1 MALAAGTKLDG
12 YEVLSLLGEGG
23 MGEVYRARDPVL
35 KREVAIKVLPQ
46 FFSQDPER
54 MRRFQQEAQAAAAL
68 NHPNILAVYQLGNF
82 EGTTYLVAELLDGG
96 TLRQELTY
104 GALPARKAID
114 YGVQIAHGLA
124 AAHEKGIVHR
134 DLKPEN
140 IFITRDARAKILD
153 FGLAKLMLPED
164 GETVT
169 AHDQTTPGQVMGTA
183 GYMAPEQ
190 VRGEAVDHR
199 ADIFAFGAILYELVT
214 RERAFKKPTSAE
226 TMTAILH
233 EEPPA
238 ILQTTAGMSP
248 GLLRTVQRCLE
259 KKPERRF
266 QSASDLAFA
275 LEALSDFSG
284 SRQGAVEPAV
294 VGQAVI
300 EETAVEQTVRQQTAV
315 GRAAASSGTWK
326 WIAAAV
332 LFAALAAGAIAW
344 LRIPA
349 AVPVVESVTQLTDDG
364 EPKNGQL
371 VSDGSRVYFNEGPNG
386 SWKIAQ
392 ASTAGGRTSL
402 VDTRVPNPWIAGVA
416 PDNSSLLVL
425 AGGYEDNL
433 YPLWLIP
440 VPAGEPRRLGTI
452 TGNDAAFFPDGRI
465 LFVNYRDLYSAEK
478 DGSNP
483 RMLASMDGYIQD
495 PSASA
500 DGKSVTATLY
510 TRGWAS
516 STLVEIGAD
525 GAGLRSILSSDKD
538 GRPCCTRWSPDGRYL
553 VYGTA
558 HREGSDLWALPMQTG
573 FLRRASKPIRLTAGP
588 LEYSGASLSYDGKQ
602 IFAIGTKRRGEL
614 VHYDSQARQFLPF
627 LGGISAID
635 ATFSRDGKWMTYVS
649 YPDHTLWRSRADGT
663 ERTQLTY
670 PPMKVQYPFIS
681 PDGNK
686 VTFTSAQYDIY
697 LVGAEGGTPQKI
709 VEHSAAANWSPD
721 GNMLLF
727 TSYYGYDRPAA
738 ERHQSYL
745 QTFDLRNRETRAVPS
760 SEGKGGGLWVG
771 QDGLISGGEESTK
784 FLYFDIKSQK
794 WSELL
799 SGKFVNWC
807 VSPDGKNLYFTTGGA
822 EPQVKRVRLSEG
834 KVEPITGLTG
844 LRRVVDAVEQG
855 TNIGVAPDGSPVFTR
870 DIGTQEIYA
879 LNIKWP

>member
-1 MALAAGTKLDG
+1 VSMALAAGTKLDG
-12 YEVLSLLGEGG
+12 YEILGLLGEGG

-35 KREVAIKVLPQ
+35 KRDVAIKVLPT
-46 FFSQDPER
+46 FVSHDPDR

-82 EGTTYLVAELLDGG
+82 EGTTYLVAELLEGG
-96 TLRQELTY
+96 TLREELTH

-114 YGVQIAHGLA
+114 YGVQIAYGLA
-124 AAHEKGIVHR
+124 AAHHKGIVHR

-153 FGLAKLMLPED
+153 FGLAKLILSED
-164 GETVT
+164 GDTLT

-190 VRGEAVDHR
+190 VRGETVDHR

-214 RERAFKKPTSAE
+214 RQRAFKKPTSAE

-238 ILQTTAGMSP
+238 ILPTTAGLSP
-248 GLLRTVQRCLE
+248 GLLRIVQRCLE
-259 KKPERRF
+259 KQPERRF

-275 LEALSDFSG
+275 LEALSDFTRSTPTG
-284 SRQGAVEPAV
+284 VE
-294 VGQAVI
+294 Q
-300 EETAVEQTVRQQTAV
+300 TAVEHGAV
-315 GRAAASSGTWK
+315 APAAESPGTWK
-326 WIAAAV
+326 WVVAAV
-332 LFAALAAGAIAW
+332 VFAALAASAIVG
-344 LRIPA
+344 LRMPP

-371 VSDGSRVYFNEGPNG
+371 ASDGSRVYFNEGPNG

-392 ASTAGGRTSL
+392 VSTTGGRTSL
-402 VDTRVPNPWIAGVA
+402 VDTRVASPWIAGVA

-452 TGNDAAFFPDGRI
+452 AGSDAAFFPDGRI
-465 LFVNYRDLYSAEK
+465 LFVNYRDLYAAEK

-483 RMLASMDGYIQD
+483 RMLASMDGYVQD
-495 PSASA
+495 PSVSA
-500 DGKSVTATLY
+500 DSKNVTATLY

-516 STLVEIGAD
+516 SMLVEFGAD
-525 GAGLRSILSSDKD
+525 GAGLRPLLSAGKD
-538 GRPCCTRWSPDGRYL
+538 GRPCCSTWTRDGRYL
-553 VYGTA
+553 VYGTD
-558 HREGSDLWALPMQTG
+558 HRQGSDLWALPMKTG
-573 FLRRASKPIRLTAGP
+573 FFPRAKSPIRLTAGP
-588 LEYSGASLSYDGKQ
+588 LDYSGASLSHDGKQ

-614 VHYDSQARQFLPF
+614 VHYDLQTQQFLPF

-635 ATFSRDGKWMTYVS
+635 PTFSKDGKWVTYTS
-649 YPDHTLWRSRADGT
+649 YPDHTLWRSHADGT

-670 PPMKVQYPFIS
+670 PPMKVQGPSIS
-681 PDGNK
+681 PDGSK

-697 LVGAEGGTPQKI
+697 VVGTDGGAPEKI
-709 VEHSAAANWSPD
+709 AEHSAASSWSPD
-721 GNMLLF
+721 GNVLLF

-745 QTFDLRNRETRAVPS
+745 QTFDLRTRAITVVPS
-760 SEGKGGGLWVG
+760 SEGKGGGTWVG
-771 QDGLISGGEESTK
+771 QDGLIAGGEAFTK
-784 FLYFDIKSQK
+784 FLYFDFKSQK

-799 SGKFVNWC
+799 SGNFMNWFG
-807 VSPDGKNLYFTTGGA
+807 SQDGKYLYFTTGGA
-822 EPQVKRVRLSEG
+822 EPQAKRIRLSEG
-834 KVEPITGLTG
+834 KVETIASLTS
-844 LRRVVDAVEQG
+844 LRRVVDAIEGG
-855 TNIGVAPDGSPVFTR
+855 TQIGVAPDGSIVFTR

-879 LNIKWP
+879 LNVKWP

>member
-35 KREVAIKVLPQ
+35 KRDVAIKVLPQ
-46 FFSQDPER
+46 FVSQDPDR

-82 EGTTYLVAELLDGG
+82 EGTTYLVSELLEGD
-96 TLRQELTY
+96 TLRQELTH
-104 GALPARKAID
+104 GALPTRKAID
-114 YGVQIAHGLA
+114 YGVQVAHGLA
-124 AAHEKGIVHR
+124 AAHHKGIVHR

-153 FGLAKLMLPED
+153 FGLAKLILPED
-164 GETVT
+164 SDTMT

-214 RERAFKKPTSAE
+214 RQRAFKKPTSAE

-233 EEPPA
+233 EDPPA
-238 ILQTTAGMSP
+238 ILPSTEGLSP
-248 GLLRTVQRCLE
+248 GLLRIVQRCLE

-275 LEALSDFSG
+275 LEALSDFTRST
-284 SRQGAVEPAV
+284 PA
-294 VGQAVI
+294 
-300 EETAVEQTVRQQTAV
+300 AVEQAAV
-315 GRAAASSGTWK
+315 EQAALGRTGESSRRWK
-326 WIAAAV
+326 WVAAAV
-332 LFAALAAGAIAW
+332 IFVALAAAAIAW
-344 LRIPA
+344 LRTPPA
-349 AVPVVESVTQLTDDG
+349 APVVESVTQLTDDG

-392 ASTAGGRTSL
+392 VATTGGRTSF
-402 VDTRVPNPWIAGVA
+402 VDTRVPSPWIAGIA
-416 PDNSSLLVL
+416 PDNSSLLVS
-425 AGGYEDNL
+425 AGGYEDDL

-440 VPAGEPRRLGTI
+440 IPAGEPRRLGSLA
-452 TGNDAAFFPDGRI
+452 GSDAAFLPDGKI
-465 LFVNYRDLYSAEK
+465 LFVSYRDLYAAEK

-483 RMLASMDGYIQD
+483 RMLASLDGYIQD
-495 PSASA
+495 PSVSA
-500 DGKSVTATLY
+500 DRKNLTATLY

-516 STLVEIGAD
+516 STLVEMGAD
-525 GAGLRSILSSDKD
+525 GAGLRTILSSDQDK
-538 GRPCCTRWSPDGRYL
+538 RPCCSRWSPDGRYL

-558 HREGSDLWALPMQTG
+558 HRQGSDLWALPMPAG
-573 FLRRASKPIRLTAGP
+573 IFRRARTPIRLTAGP
-588 LEYSGASLSYDGKQ
+588 LEYSGAGLSRDGKQ

-614 VHYDSQARQFLPF
+614 VHYDLQAQQFLPF
-627 LGGISAID
+627 LGGISAIGP
-635 ATFSRDGKWMTYVS
+635 TFSKDGKWMAYTS
-649 YPDHTLWRSRADGT
+649 YPDHNLWRSRADGT
-663 ERTQLTY
+663 ERAQITY
-670 PPMKVQYPFIS
+670 PPIIVQTPSIS

-686 VTFTSAQYDIY
+686 MAFTSAQYDVY
-697 LVGAEGGTPQKI
+697 VVGADGGTPQKI
-709 VEHSAAANWSPD
+709 AEHSLAPHWSPD
-721 GNMLLF
+721 GNVLLF

-745 QTFDLRNRETRAVPS
+745 QTYDLRAREMRMIPS
-760 SEGKGGGLWVG
+760 SEGKGGGRWVG
-771 QDGLISGGEESTK
+771 QDGLIASGDSYTK
-784 FLYFDIKSQK
+784 LLYFDIKSQT

-799 SGKFVNWC
+799 SGNFVNWS
-807 VSPDGKNLYFTTGGA
+807 VSPDGNYLYFATGGA
-822 EPQVKRVRLSEG
+822 EPQAKRVRLSEG
-834 KVEPITGLTG
+834 RVESITSLTS
-844 LRRVVDAVEQG
+844 LRRVVDAVEGG
-855 TNIGVAPDGSPVFTR
+855 TQMGVAPDGSIVFTR

>member
-1 MALAAGTKLDG
+1 MALAPGTKLDG

-35 KREVAIKVLPQ
+35 KRDVAIKVLPI
-46 FFSQDPER
+46 FVSQDPDR

-82 EGTTYLVAELLDGG
+82 EGTTYLVSELLEGG
-96 TLRQELTY
+96 TLREELTH

-124 AAHEKGIVHR
+124 AAHQKGIVHR

-140 IFITRDARAKILD
+140 IFITGDARAKILD

-164 GETVT
+164 GDTLT

-190 VRGEAVDHR
+190 VRGEMVDHR

-214 RERAFKKPTSAE
+214 RQRAFKKPTSAE

-238 ILQTTAGMSP
+238 ILPTTAGLSP
-248 GLLRTVQRCLE
+248 GLLRIVQRCLE
-259 KKPERRF
+259 KQPERRF

-275 LEALSDFSG
+275 LEALSDFTRSTATG
-284 SRQGAVEPAV
+284 VAQ
-294 VGQAVI
+294 
-300 EETAVEQTVRQQTAV
+300 TAVEHAAV
-315 GRAAASSGTWK
+315 GRAAESPGTWK
-326 WIAAAV
+326 WVAAAV
-332 LFAALAAGAIAW
+332 VFAALAASAIVW
-344 LRIPA
+344 LRMSP

-386 SWKIAQ
+386 SWQIAQ
-392 ASTAGGRTSL
+392 VSTTGGRTSL
-402 VDTRVPNPWIAGVA
+402 VDTRVPSPWVAGIA
-416 PDNSSLLVL
+416 PDNSSLLVS
-425 AGGYEDNL
+425 AGGYEDGL

-440 VPAGEPRRLGTI
+440 VPAGEPRRLGTMA
-452 TGNDAAFFPDGRI
+452 GSDEAFFPDGRI
-465 LFVNYRDLYSAEK
+465 LFVNYRDLYAAEK

-495 PSASA
+495 PSVST
-500 DGKSVTATLY
+500 DGKNVTATLY

-516 STLVEIGAD
+516 STLVEIGVD
-525 GAGLRSILSSDKD
+525 GAGLRTILSSDKD
-538 GRPCCTRWSPDGRYL
+538 GRPCCARWSPDGRYL

-558 HREGSDLWALPMQTG
+558 HRQGSDLWALPMQTG
-573 FLRRASKPIRLTAGP
+573 FFRRSRTPIRLTAGP
-588 LEYSGASLSYDGKQ
+588 LEYSGAGLSPDGKQ

-614 VHYDSQARQFLPF
+614 VHYDVQTQQFLPY

-635 ATFSRDGKWMTYVS
+635 PTFSKDGKWMAYTW

-670 PPMKVQYPFIS
+670 PPMKVQSPSIS

-686 VTFTSAQYDIY
+686 VAFTSAQYDIY
-697 LVGAEGGTPQKI
+697 MVGADGGPPQKI
-709 VEHSAAANWSPD
+709 GEHSLAPNWSPD
-721 GNMLLF
+721 GNVLLF

-745 QTFDLRNRETRAVPS
+745 QTFDLRTRETRVIPS
-760 SEGKGGGLWVG
+760 SESKGGGIWVG
-771 QDGLISGGEESTK
+771 QDGLIASGDSYTK
-784 FLYFDIKSQK
+784 FLYFDFKSQK

-799 SGKFVNWC
+799 SGNFVNWSI
-807 VSPDGKNLYFTTGGA
+807 SPDGKYLYFATGGA
-822 EPQVKRVRLSEG
+822 EPQAKRVRLSEG
-834 KVEPITGLTG
+834 KVEPITSLTG
-844 LRRVVDAVEQG
+844 LRRVVDAVEGG
-855 TNIGVAPDGSPVFTR
+855 TQMGVAPDGSIVFTR

-879 LNIKWP
+879 LNVKWP

>member
-35 KREVAIKVLPQ
+35 KRDVAIKVLPT
-46 FFSQDPER
+46 FVSQDPDR

-82 EGTTYLVAELLDGG
+82 EGTTYLVSELLEGG
-96 TLRQELTY
+96 TLREELTH
-104 GALPARKAID
+104 GALPARKVID

-124 AAHEKGIVHR
+124 AAHQKGIVHR

-153 FGLAKLMLPED
+153 FGLAKLLLPED
-164 GETVT
+164 GDTLT
-169 AHDQTTPGQVMGTA
+169 AHDQTIPGQVMGTA

-190 VRGEAVDHR
+190 VRGEMVDHR

-214 RERAFKKPTSAE
+214 RQRAFKKPTSAE

-238 ILQTTAGMSP
+238 ILPTTAGLSP
-248 GLLRTVQRCLE
+248 GLLRIVQRCLE
-259 KKPERRF
+259 KQPERRF

-275 LEALSDFSG
+275 LEALSDFTRSTPTG
-284 SRQGAVEPAV
+284 VE
-294 VGQAVI
+294 Q
-300 EETAVEQTVRQQTAV
+300 TAVEHAAV
-315 GRAAASSGTWK
+315 GRAAESPGTWK
-326 WIAAAV
+326 WVAAAV
-332 LFAALAAGAIAW
+332 VLAALAASAIVW
-344 LRIPA
+344 LRMSP

-392 ASTAGGRTSL
+392 VSTTGGRTSL
-402 VDTRVPNPWIAGVA
+402 LDTRVPSPWVAGIA
-416 PDNSSLLVL
+416 PDNSSLLVS
-425 AGGYEDNL
+425 AGGYEDGL

-452 TGNDAAFFPDGRI
+452 AGSDEASFPDGRI
-465 LFVNYRDLYSAEK
+465 LFANYRDLYAAEK

-495 PSASA
+495 PSVSA
-500 DGKSVTATLY
+500 DGKNVTASLY

-525 GAGLRSILSSDKD
+525 GVGLRTILSSDKD
-538 GRPCCTRWSPDGRYL
+538 GRPCCAKWSPDGRYL

-558 HREGSDLWALPMQTG
+558 HRQGSDLWALPMQTG
-573 FLRRASKPIRLTAGP
+573 FFRRSRTPIRLTAGP
-588 LEYSGASLSYDGKQ
+588 LEYSGAGLSPDGKQ

-614 VHYDSQARQFLPF
+614 VHYDAQTQQFLPY

-635 ATFSRDGKWMTYVS
+635 PTFSKDGKWMAYTS

-670 PPMKVQYPFIS
+670 PPMKVQSPSIS

-686 VTFTSAQYDIY
+686 VAFTSAQYDIY
-697 LVGAEGGTPQKI
+697 MVGADGGPPQKI
-709 VEHSAAANWSPD
+709 AEHSLAPNWSPD
-721 GNMLLF
+721 GNVLLF

-745 QTFDLRNRETRAVPS
+745 QTFDLRTREMRVIPS
-760 SEGKGGGLWVG
+760 SEGKGGGIWVG
-771 QDGLISGGEESTK
+771 QDGLIASGDSYTK
-784 FLYFDIKSQK
+784 FLYFDFKSQK

-799 SGKFVNWC
+799 SGNFVNWSI
-807 VSPDGKNLYFTTGGA
+807 SPDGKYLYFATGGA
-822 EPQVKRVRLSEG
+822 EPQAKRVRLSEG
-834 KVEPITGLTG
+834 KVEPITSLAG
-844 LRRVVDAVEQG
+844 LRRVVDAVEGG
-855 TNIGVAPDGSPVFTR
+855 TQMGLAPDGSIVFTR

-879 LNIKWP
+879 LNVKWP

>member
-12 YEVLSLLGEGG
+12 YEILSLLGEGG

-35 KREVAIKVLPQ
+35 KREVAIKVLPT
-46 FFSQDPER
+46 FVSQDPDR

-82 EGTTYLVAELLDGG
+82 EGTTYLVSELLEGD
-96 TLRQELTY
+96 TLRQELTH

-114 YGVQIAHGLA
+114 YAVQIAHGLA
-124 AAHEKGIVHR
+124 AAHHKGIVHR

-153 FGLAKLMLPED
+153 FGLAKLILPED
-164 GETVT
+164 SDTMT
-169 AHDQTTPGQVMGTA
+169 AHEQTTPGQVMGTA

-214 RERAFKKPTSAE
+214 RQRAFKKPTSAE

-233 EEPPA
+233 EDPPA
-238 ILQTTAGMSP
+238 ILPSTEGLSP
-248 GLLRTVQRCLE
+248 GLLRIVQRCLE

-275 LEALSDFSG
+275 LEALSDFTRATSATSG
-284 SRQGAVEPAV
+284 H
-294 VGQAVI
+294 
-300 EETAVEQTVRQQTAV
+300 TAVEQAAI
-315 GRAAASSGTWK
+315 GRVAASSGTWK
-326 WIAAAV
+326 WVAAAV
-332 LFAALAAGAIAW
+332 FFIALVAGMIVW
-344 LRIPA
+344 LRTPA

-364 EPKNGQL
+364 EPKNGNL

-392 ASTAGGRTSL
+392 VSTTGGRTSL
-402 VDTRVPNPWIAGVA
+402 VDTRVASPWVAGIA
-416 PDNSSLLVL
+416 PDNSSLLVS
-425 AGGYEDNL
+425 AGGYEDGL

-440 VPAGEPRRLGTI
+440 VPAGDPRRLGTI
-452 TGNDAAFFPDGRI
+452 TASDEAFFPDGRI
-465 LFVNYRDLYSAEK
+465 LFVSYRDLYAAEK

-495 PSASA
+495 PSVSA
-500 DGKSVTATLY
+500 DGKNVTATLY

-516 STLVEIGAD
+516 SKLVEIGAD
-525 GAGLRSILSSDKD
+525 GAGLRTTLSSGKD
-538 GRPCCTRWSPDGRYL
+538 GRPCCSTWTRDGKYL
-553 VYGTA
+553 VYETE
-558 HREGSDLWALPMQTG
+558 HRQGSDLWALPMQTG
-573 FLRRASKPIRLTAGP
+573 FFRRGKAPIRLTAGP
-588 LEYSGASLSYDGKQ
+588 LEYSSAGLSHDGNQ

-614 VHYDSQARQFLPF
+614 VHYDLQAQQFLPF

-635 ATFSRDGKWMTYVS
+635 PTFSKNGKWVTYTS
-649 YPDHTLWRSRADGT
+649 YPDHNLWRSHADGT

-670 PPMKVQYPFIS
+670 PPMKVQGPSIS

-686 VTFTSAQYDIY
+686 VAITSPQYEIY
-697 LVGAEGGTPQKI
+697 IVGADGGAPQKI
-709 VEHSAAANWSPD
+709 AEHSLAPNWSPD
-721 GNMLLF
+721 GNVLLF

-745 QTFDLRNRETRAVPS
+745 QTFDLRTKELRVVPS
-760 SEGKGGGLWVG
+760 SEGEGGGTWVG
-771 QDGLISGGEESTK
+771 QDGLIAAGEAFTK
-784 FLYFDIKSQK
+784 LLYFDFKSQK

-799 SGKFVNWC
+799 SGSFVSWC
-807 VSPDGKNLYFTTGGA
+807 VSQDGKYLYFTTGGA
-822 EPQVKRVRLSEG
+822 EPQAKRIRLSEG

-844 LRRVVDAVEQG
+844 LRRVVDAIEGSPQ
-855 TNIGVAPDGSPVFTR
+855 IGVAPDGSIVFTR

-879 LNIKWP
+879 LNVKWP

>member
-35 KREVAIKVLPQ
+35 KRDVAIKVLPP
-46 FFSQDPER
+46 FLSQDPDR
-54 MRRFQQEAQAAAAL
+54 LRRFQQEAQAAAAL

-82 EGTTYLVAELLDGG
+82 EGTTYLVSELLEGG
-96 TLRQELTY
+96 TLRQELTH

-124 AAHEKGIVHR
+124 AAHHKGIVHR

-153 FGLAKLMLPED
+153 FGLAKLTQPTTAMED
-164 GETVT
+164 GDTLT
-169 AHDQTTPGQVMGTA
+169 AKDQTTPGQVMGTA

-214 RERAFKKPTSAE
+214 RRRAFKKPTSAE

-238 ILQTTAGMSP
+238 ILQTTAGISP
-248 GLLRTVQRCLE
+248 GLLRIVQRCLE

-275 LEALSDFSG
+275 LEALSDFT
-284 SRQGAVEPAV
+284 RLTPA
-294 VGQAVI
+294 
-300 EETAVEQTVRQQTAV
+300 AVEQTAGEEAAV
-315 GRAAASSGTWK
+315 ERAVESSGIRK
-326 WIAAAV
+326 SVAAAV
-332 LFAALAAGAIAW
+332 FFVALAAGAIAW
-344 LRIPA
+344 LRTPLA
-349 AVPVVESVTQLTDDG
+349 APVVESVTQLTDDG

-392 ASTAGGRTSL
+392 VSATGGRTSL
-402 VDTRVPNPWIAGVA
+402 VDSRVPSPWIAGIA
-416 PDNSSLLVL
+416 PDNSSLLVS
-425 AGGYEDNL
+425 AGGYEDAL
-433 YPLWLIP
+433 YPLWLVPI
-440 VPAGEPRRLGTI
+440 PAGEPRRLGTVA
-452 TGNDAAFFPDGRI
+452 GSDEAFFPDGRI
-465 LFVNYRDLYSAEK
+465 LFVSYRDLYAAEK

-495 PSASA
+495 PNVSA
-500 DGKSVTATLY
+500 DGKNVTATLY
-510 TRGWAS
+510 MRGWAS
-516 STLVEIGAD
+516 STLVEIGVD
-525 GAGLRSILSSDKD
+525 GVGLRPILSSGKD
-538 GRPCCTRWSPDGRYL
+538 GRPCCSRWTPDGKYL
-553 VYGTA
+553 VYGTG
-558 HREGSDLWALPMQTG
+558 HREGSDLWALPMKTG
-573 FLRRASKPIRLTAGP
+573 LLRRARTPIRLTAGP
-588 LEYSGASLSYDGKQ
+588 LEYSGAGLSHDGKQ

-614 VHYDSQARQFLPF
+614 VHYDFQAQQFLPF

-635 ATFSRDGKWMTYVS
+635 PTFSKDGKWLSYVS
-649 YPDHTLWRSRADGT
+649 YPDHNLWRSRADGS

-670 PPMKVQYPFIS
+670 SPMKVQGPSIS

-686 VTFTSAQYDIY
+686 VAFASAQYDIY
-697 LVGAEGGTPQKI
+697 VVSADGGAPQKI
-709 VEHSAAANWSPD
+709 AEHSAGANWSPD
-721 GNMLLF
+721 GNVLLF
-727 TSYYGYDRPAA
+727 TSFYGYDRAAA

-745 QTFDLRNRETRAVPS
+745 QTFDLRTRETRLVLS
-760 SEGKGGGLWVG
+760 SEGKGGGIWVG
-771 QDGLISGGEESTK
+771 QDGLIAEGDENTK
-784 FLYFDIKSQK
+784 FLYFDFKSQK

-799 SGKFVNWC
+799 SGTFVNWS
-807 VSPDGKNLYFTTGGA
+807 VSPDGKYLYFTTGGA
-822 EPQVKRVRLSEG
+822 EPQAKRVRLSEG
-834 KVEPITGLTG
+834 KIEPITSLTS
-844 LRRVVDAVEQG
+844 LRRVVDPVEQG
-855 TNIGVAPDGSPVFTR
+855 TQIGVAPDGSPVFTR

-879 LNIKWP
+879 LNVKWP

>member
-1 MALAAGTKLDG
+1 MSMALAAGTKLDG
-12 YEVLSLLGEGG
+12 YEILSLLGEGG

-35 KREVAIKVLPQ
+35 KRDVAIKVLPQ
-46 FFSQDPER
+46 FVSQDPDR

-68 NHPNILAVYQLGNF
+68 NHPNILAVYQLGTF
-82 EGTTYLVAELLDGG
+82 EGTTYLVSELLDGG
-96 TLRQELTY
+96 TLREELTH

-124 AAHEKGIVHR
+124 AAHHKGIVHR

-140 IFITRDARAKILD
+140 IFITRDARTKILD
-153 FGLAKLMLPED
+153 FGLAKLTLPED
-164 GETVT
+164 GDTVT
-169 AHDQTTPGQVMGTA
+169 AKDQTTPGQVLGTA

-190 VRGEAVDHR
+190 VRGETVDHR

-214 RERAFKKPTSAE
+214 RQRAFKKPTSAE

-233 EEPPA
+233 EDPPA
-238 ILQTTAGMSP
+238 IALTTDGISP
-248 GLLRTVQRCLE
+248 GLLRIVQRCLE

-275 LEALSDFSG
+275 LEALSDFT
-284 SRQGAVEPAV
+284 RLTPGAVEQIP
-294 VGQAVI
+294 VGP
-300 EETAVEQTVRQQTAV
+300 
-315 GRAAASSGTWK
+315 GAASRGTWK
-326 WIAAAV
+326 WVAAAIFFV
-332 LFAALAAGAIAW
+332 ALAAGMIAW
-344 LRIPA
+344 LRMPT

-392 ASTAGGRTSL
+392 VSTTGGRTSL
-402 VDTRVPNPWIAGVA
+402 VDTRVASPWIAGVA
-416 PDNSSLLVL
+416 PDNSSLLVS
-425 AGGYEDNL
+425 AGGYEDGL
-433 YPLWLIP
+433 YPLWLVP
-440 VPAGEPRRLGTI
+440 VPAGEPRRLGT
-452 TGNDAAFFPDGRI
+452 TAGSDEAFFPDGRV
-465 LFVNYRDLYSAEK
+465 LFVSYKDLYVAEK

-495 PSASA
+495 PSVSA

-516 STLVEIGAD
+516 SKLVELGAD
-525 GAGLRSILSSDKD
+525 GSGLRTILSSGKD
-538 GRPCCTRWSPDGRYL
+538 GRPCCSQWTPDGKYL
-553 VYGTA
+553 VYCTE
-558 HREGSDLWALPMQTG
+558 HRQGSDLWALPMQTG
-573 FLRRASKPIRLTAGP
+573 FLRGARTPIRLTAGP
-588 LEYSGASLSYDGKQ
+588 LEYSGAGLSHDGKQ

-614 VHYDSQARQFLPF
+614 VRYDLQTQQFLPF
-627 LGGISAID
+627 LGGISVID
-635 ATFSRDGKWMTYVS
+635 PTFSKDGKWVTYAA

-670 PPMKVQYPFIS
+670 PPMKVQSPFIS

-686 VTFTSAQYDIY
+686 VAFTSAQYDIY
-697 LVGAEGGTPQKI
+697 VVGADGGAPQKI
-709 VEHSAAANWSPD
+709 AEHSLAANWSPD
-721 GNMLLF
+721 GNVLLF

-745 QTFDLRNRETRAVPS
+745 QTFDLRTRDTRVVPS
-760 SEGKGGGLWVG
+760 SEGKGGGIWVG
-771 QDGLISGGEESTK
+771 QDGLIAGEQESTK
-784 FLYFDIKSQK
+784 CLYFDFKSQK

-799 SGKFVNWC
+799 SANFVNWS
-807 VSPDGKNLYFTTGGA
+807 VSPDGKYLYFSTGGTEQQA
-822 EPQVKRVRLSEG
+822 KRIRLSEG
-834 KVEPITGLTG
+834 KVETMASLNG
-844 LRRVVDAVEQG
+844 LRRVVDAVEGG
-855 TNIGVAPDGSPVFTR
+855 TQIGIAPDGSPVFTR

>member
-1 MALAAGTKLDG
+1 VSMALAAGTKLDG

-35 KREVAIKVLPQ
+35 KRDVAIKVLPQ
-46 FFSQDPER
+46 FVSQDPER

-68 NHPNILAVYQLGNF
+68 NHPNILAVYQLSNF
-82 EGTTYLVAELLDGG
+82 EGTTYLVSELLEGD
-96 TLRQELTY
+96 TLRQELTH
-104 GALPARKAID
+104 GALPTRKAID
-114 YGVQIAHGLA
+114 YGVQVAHGLA
-124 AAHEKGIVHR
+124 AAHHKGIVHR

-153 FGLAKLMLPED
+153 FGLAKLILPED
-164 GETVT
+164 SDTMT

-190 VRGEAVDHR
+190 VRGETVDHR

-214 RERAFKKPTSAE
+214 RQRAFKKPTSAE

-233 EEPPA
+233 EDPPA
-238 ILQTTAGMSP
+238 ILPSTEGLSP
-248 GLLRTVQRCLE
+248 GLLRIVQRCLE

-275 LEALSDFSG
+275 LEALSDFTQVTSAASG
-284 SRQGAVEPAV
+284 RA
-294 VGQAVI
+294 
-300 EETAVEQTVRQQTAV
+300 AVEQATV
-315 GRAAASSGTWK
+315 GRAATSRTWK
-326 WIAAAV
+326 WVAAAV
-332 LFAALAAGAIAW
+332 FFAALVAGAIAW
-344 LRIPA
+344 LRMAP

-364 EPKNGQL
+364 EPKTGQL

-392 ASTAGGRTSL
+392 VSTAGGRTSL
-402 VDTRVPNPWIAGVA
+402 VDTRVPSPWIAGIA
-416 PDNSSLLVL
+416 PDNSSLLVS
-425 AGGYEDNL
+425 AGGYEDGL

-452 TGNDAAFFPDGRI
+452 AGSDEAFLPDGRI
-465 LFVNYRDLYSAEK
+465 LFVNYRDLYAAEK

-500 DGKSVTATLY
+500 DGKNVTATLY

-525 GAGLRSILSSDKD
+525 GASLRTILSSDKD
-538 GRPCCTRWSPDGRYL
+538 GRPCCGRWNPDERYL

-558 HREGSDLWALPMQTG
+558 HRQGSDLWALPMQTG
-573 FLRRASKPIRLTAGP
+573 FFGRGKAPIRLTAGP
-588 LEYSGASLSYDGKQ
+588 LEYSGAGLSRDGKQ

-614 VHYDSQARQFLPF
+614 VRYDVQSQQFLPF
-627 LGGISAID
+627 LGGISAIA
-635 ATFSRDGKWMTYVS
+635 ATFSRDGKWVAYTS
-649 YPDHTLWRSRADGT
+649 YPDHTLWRSRTDGT

-670 PPMKVQYPFIS
+670 PPMKVQDPFIA
-681 PDGNK
+681 PEGNK
-686 VTFTSAQYDIY
+686 VAFTSAQYDIY
-697 LVGAEGGTPQKI
+697 TVGADGGTPQKI
-709 VEHSAAANWSPD
+709 AEHSDAANWSPD
-721 GNMLLF
+721 GNLLLF

-745 QTFDLRNRETRAVPS
+745 QTFDLRSKETRVVPS
-760 SEGKGGGLWVG
+760 SEGKGGGMWVG
-771 QDGLISGGEESTK
+771 KDGLIAEGDGFTK
-784 FLYFDIKSQK
+784 FLYFDFKSQK

-799 SGKFVNWC
+799 SGNLVNWT
-807 VSPDGKNLYFTTGGA
+807 VSSDGKYLYFTTGGA
-822 EPQVKRVRLSEG
+822 EPQAKRVRLSEG
-834 KVEPITGLTG
+834 KVEPITSLTG
-844 LRRVVDAVEQG
+844 LRRVVDAVEGG
-855 TNIGVAPDGSPVFTR
+855 TQIGVAPDGSIVFTR

>member
-1 MALAAGTKLDG
+1 VSMALAAGTKLDG
-12 YEVLSLLGEGG
+12 YEILSLLGEGG

-35 KREVAIKVLPQ
+35 KRDVAIKVLPQ
-46 FFSQDPER
+46 FVSQDPDR

-68 NHPNILAVYQLGNF
+68 NHPNILAVYQLGTF
-82 EGTTYLVAELLDGG
+82 EGTTYLVSELLDGG
-96 TLRQELTY
+96 TLREELTH

-124 AAHEKGIVHR
+124 AAHHKGIVHR

-140 IFITRDARAKILD
+140 IFITRDARTKILD
-153 FGLAKLMLPED
+153 FGLAKLTLPED
-164 GETVT
+164 GDTVT
-169 AHDQTTPGQVMGTA
+169 AKDQTTPGQVLGTA

-190 VRGEAVDHR
+190 VRGETVDHR

-214 RERAFKKPTSAE
+214 RQRAFKKPTSAE

-233 EEPPA
+233 EDPPA
-238 ILQTTAGMSP
+238 IALTTDGISP
-248 GLLRTVQRCLE
+248 GLLRIVQRCLE

-275 LEALSDFSG
+275 LEALSDFT
-284 SRQGAVEPAV
+284 RLTPGAVEQIP
-294 VGQAVI
+294 VGP
-300 EETAVEQTVRQQTAV
+300 
-315 GRAAASSGTWK
+315 GAASRGTWK
-326 WIAAAV
+326 WVAAAIFFV
-332 LFAALAAGAIAW
+332 ALAAGMIAW
-344 LRIPA
+344 LRMPT

-392 ASTAGGRTSL
+392 VSTTGGRTSL
-402 VDTRVPNPWIAGVA
+402 VDTRVASPWIAGVA
-416 PDNSSLLVL
+416 PDNSSLLVS
-425 AGGYEDNL
+425 AGGYEDGL
-433 YPLWLIP
+433 YPLWLVP
-440 VPAGEPRRLGTI
+440 VPAGEPRRLGT
-452 TGNDAAFFPDGRI
+452 TAGSDEAFFPDGRV
-465 LFVNYRDLYSAEK
+465 LFVSYKDLYVAEK

-495 PSASA
+495 PSVSA

-516 STLVEIGAD
+516 SKLVELGAD
-525 GAGLRSILSSDKD
+525 GSGLRTILSSGKD
-538 GRPCCTRWSPDGRYL
+538 GRPCCSQWTPDGKYL
-553 VYGTA
+553 VYCTE
-558 HREGSDLWALPMQTG
+558 HRQGSDLWALPMQTG
-573 FLRRASKPIRLTAGP
+573 FLRGARTPIRLTAGP
-588 LEYSGASLSYDGKQ
+588 LEYSGAGLSHDGKQ

-614 VHYDSQARQFLPF
+614 VRYDLQTQQFLPF
-627 LGGISAID
+627 LGGISVID
-635 ATFSRDGKWMTYVS
+635 PTFSKDGKWVTYAA

-670 PPMKVQYPFIS
+670 PPMKVQSPFIS

-686 VTFTSAQYDIY
+686 VAFTSAQYDIY
-697 LVGAEGGTPQKI
+697 VVGADGGAPQKI
-709 VEHSAAANWSPD
+709 AEHSLAANWSPD
-721 GNMLLF
+721 GNVLLF

-745 QTFDLRNRETRAVPS
+745 QTFDLRTRDTRVVPS
-760 SEGKGGGLWVG
+760 SEGKGGGIWVG
-771 QDGLISGGEESTK
+771 QDGLIAGEQESTK
-784 FLYFDIKSQK
+784 CLYFDFKSQK

-799 SGKFVNWC
+799 SANFVNWS
-807 VSPDGKNLYFTTGGA
+807 VSPDGKYLYFSTGGTEQQA
-822 EPQVKRVRLSEG
+822 KRIRLSEG
-834 KVEPITGLTG
+834 KVETMASLNG
-844 LRRVVDAVEQG
+844 LRRVVDAVEGG
-855 TNIGVAPDGSPVFTR
+855 TQIGIAPDGSPVFTR

>member
-1 MALAAGTKLDG
+1 
-12 YEVLSLLGEGG
+12 
-23 MGEVYRARDPVL
+23 
-35 KREVAIKVLPQ
+35 
-46 FFSQDPER
+46 
-54 MRRFQQEAQAAAAL
+54 
-68 NHPNILAVYQLGNF
+68 
-82 EGTTYLVAELLDGG
+82 
-96 TLRQELTY
+96 LTH

-124 AAHEKGIVHR
+124 AAHHKGIVHR

-140 IFITRDARAKILD
+140 IFITREARAKILD
-153 FGLAKLMLPED
+153 FGLAKLTLPED
-164 GETVT
+164 GDTVT
-169 AHDQTTPGQVMGTA
+169 QHEQTTPGQVLGTA
-183 GYMAPEQ
+183 GYMSPEQ
-190 VRGEAVDHR
+190 VRGETVDHR

-214 RERAFKKPTSAE
+214 RQRAFKKPTSAE

-233 EEPPA
+233 EDPPA
-238 ILQTTAGMSP
+238 IALTTEGISP
-248 GLLRTVQRCLE
+248 GLLRIVQRCLE

-275 LEALSDFSG
+275 LEALSDFT
-284 SRQGAVEPAV
+284 RLTP
-294 VGQAVI
+294 
-300 EETAVEQTVRQQTAV
+300 TAVEQIPV
-315 GRAAASSGTWK
+315 GRGAASWGTWK

-332 LFAALAAGAIAW
+332 FFVALAAGMIAW
-344 LRIPA
+344 SRMPT

-392 ASTAGGRTSL
+392 VSTAGGRTSL
-402 VDTRVPNPWIAGVA
+402 VDTRVTSPWIAGVA
-416 PDNSSLLVL
+416 PDNSSLLVS
-425 AGGYEDNL
+425 AGGYEDGL
-433 YPLWLIP
+433 YPLWLVP

-452 TGNDAAFFPDGRI
+452 AGSDEAFLPDGRI
-465 LFVNYRDLYSAEK
+465 LFVNYRDLYAAEK

-483 RMLASMDGYIQD
+483 RMLASLDGYIQD

-500 DGKSVTATLY
+500 DGKRMTATLY

-525 GAGLRSILSSDKD
+525 GAGLRTILSSDRD
-538 GRPCCTRWSPDGRYL
+538 GRPCCSRWTPDGRYL

-558 HREGSDLWALPMQTG
+558 HGEGSDLWALPMQAG
-573 FLRRASKPIRLTAGP
+573 FFRRGRTPIRLTAGP
-588 LEYSGASLSYDGKQ
+588 LEYSGAGLSHDGKQ

-614 VHYDSQARQFLPF
+614 VHYDMQAQQFLPF

-635 ATFSRDGKWMTYVS
+635 ATFSRDGKWVTYTA
-649 YPDHTLWRSRADGT
+649 YPDHTLWRARADGT
-663 ERTQLTY
+663 ERSQLTY
-670 PPMKVQYPFIS
+670 HPMKVQGPSIS

-686 VTFTSAQYDIY
+686 VAFTSAQYDIY
-697 LVGAEGGTPQKI
+697 VVGADGGAAQKI
-709 VEHSAAANWSPD
+709 AEHSAGVNWSPD
-721 GNMLLF
+721 GNALLF
-727 TSYYGYDRPAA
+727 SSFYGYDRPAA

-745 QTFDLRNRETRAVPS
+745 QTFDLHTRETRVLPS
-760 SEGKGGGLWVG
+760 SEGKAGGIWVG
-771 QDGLISGGEESTK
+771 QDGLIAEGEENTK
-784 FLYFDIKSQK
+784 FLYFDFKSQK

-799 SGKFVNWC
+799 SGNFVNWS
-807 VSPDGKNLYFTTGGA
+807 VSLDGKFLYFTTGGA

-834 KVEPITGLTG
+834 KVEPISSLTG

-855 TNIGVAPDGSPVFTR
+855 TQIGVAPDGSPVFTR

-879 LNIKWP
+879 LNVKWP

>member
-1 MALAAGTKLDG
+1 MRGIIRASMALAAGTKLDG

-35 KREVAIKVLPQ
+35 RRDVAIKVLPA
-46 FFSQDPER
+46 FVSQDPER

-82 EGTTYLVAELLDGG
+82 EGTTYLVSELLEGG
-96 TLRQELTY
+96 TLRQELKH
-104 GALPARKAID
+104 GALPSRKAID

-124 AAHEKGIVHR
+124 AAHHKGIVHR

-153 FGLAKLMLPED
+153 FGLAKLTQPTTAMED
-164 GETVT
+164 GDTLT
-169 AHDQTTPGQVMGTA
+169 AQDRTTPGQVMGTA

-190 VRGEAVDHR
+190 VRGETVDHR

-214 RERAFKKPTSAE
+214 RQRAFKKPTSAE

-233 EEPPA
+233 EEPPV
-238 ILQTTAGMSP
+238 ISQTVAGISP
-248 GLLRTVQRCLE
+248 GLLRIVQRCLE

-275 LEALSDFSG
+275 LEALSDFT
-284 SRQGAVEPAV
+284 RFTPA
-294 VGQAVI
+294 
-300 EETAVEQTVRQQTAV
+300 AVEQAAV
-315 GRAAASSGTWK
+315 ERAAESSGTWK
-326 WIAAAV
+326 WAAAAV
-332 LFAALAAGAIAW
+332 FLVGLAAGVIAW
-344 LRIPA
+344 LRTPPA
-349 AVPVVESVTQLTDDG
+349 APVVESVTQLTDDG

-392 ASTAGGRTSL
+392 VSTTGGRTSL
-402 VDTRVPNPWIAGVA
+402 VDTRVPSPWIAGVA
-416 PDNSSLLVL
+416 PDNSSLLVS
-425 AGGYEDNL
+425 AGGYEDGL

-452 TGNDAAFFPDGRI
+452 AGSDATFLPDGRI
-465 LFVNYRDLYSAEK
+465 LFVSYRDLYAAEK

-495 PSASA
+495 PSVSA
-500 DGKSVTATLY
+500 DGKNVTATLY

-525 GAGLRSILSSDKD
+525 GAGLRTILSLGKD
-538 GRPCCTRWSPDGRYL
+538 GQPCCGSWTPDGRYL
-553 VYGTA
+553 VYGTE
-558 HREGSDLWALPMQTG
+558 HRQGSDLWALPMQTG
-573 FLRRASKPIRLTAGP
+573 IFRRARTPIRLTAGP
-588 LEYSGASLSYDGKQ
+588 LEYSGADLSHDGKQ

-614 VHYDSQARQFLPF
+614 VHYDSQAQQFLPF

-635 ATFSRDGKWMTYVS
+635 VTFSKDGKWVTYVS
-649 YPDHTLWRSRADGT
+649 YPEHTLWRSRPDGS

-670 PPMKVQYPFIS
+670 PPMKVQGPSIS
-681 PDGNK
+681 PDGRK
-686 VTFTSAQYDIY
+686 VAFTSAQYDIY
-697 LVGAEGGTPQKI
+697 VVGADGGAPQKI
-709 VEHSAAANWSPD
+709 GEHSAAANWSPD
-721 GNMLLF
+721 GDLLLF

-745 QTFDLRNRETRAVPS
+745 QTFDLRTKETRVVPT
-760 SEGKGGGLWVG
+760 SEGKGGGMWVG
-771 QDGLISGGEESTK
+771 QDGLIAGGEEGAK
-784 FLYFDIKSQK
+784 LLYFDFKSRK

-799 SGKFVNWC
+799 SGNFINWV
-807 VSPDGKNLYFTTGGA
+807 VSPDGKHLYFTTGGG
-822 EPQVKRVRLSEG
+822 EPQTKRVLLSEG
-834 KVEPITGLTG
+834 KVEPIASLTS
-844 LRRVVDAVEQG
+844 LRRVVDPVEQS
-855 TNIGVAPDGSPVFTR
+855 TQIGVAPDGSPVFTR

-879 LNIKWP
+879 LNVKWP

>member
-1 MALAAGTKLDG
+1 VRGIIRASMGLAAGTKLDG
-12 YEVLSLLGEGG
+12 YEILSLLGEGG
-23 MGEVYRARDPVL
+23 MGEVYRARDRVL
-35 KREVAIKVLPQ
+35 KRDVAIKVLPQ
-46 FFSQDPER
+46 FVSQDPDR
-54 MRRFQQEAQAAAAL
+54 MRRFEQEAQAAAAL
-68 NHPNILAVYQLGNF
+68 NHPNILAVFQLGSF
-82 EGTTYLVAELLDGG
+82 EGTTFLVSELLEGG
-96 TLRQELTY
+96 TLRQELTH
-104 GALPARKAID
+104 GALPSRKAID

-124 AAHEKGIVHR
+124 AAHDKGIVHR

-140 IFITRDARAKILD
+140 IFISRDARAKILD
-153 FGLAKLMLPED
+153 FGLAKLTLPED
-164 GETVT
+164 GDTLT
-169 AHDQTTPGQVMGTA
+169 AKDQTTPGQVMGTA

-190 VRGEAVDHR
+190 VRGETVDHR
-199 ADIFAFGAILYELVT
+199 ADIFAFGAILYELLT
-214 RERAFKKPTSAE
+214 RQRAFKKPTSAE

-233 EEPPA
+233 EDPPA
-238 ILQTTAGMSP
+238 IALTTEGISP
-248 GLLRTVQRCLE
+248 GLLRIVQRCLE

-275 LEALSDFSG
+275 LEALSDFT
-284 SRQGAVEPAV
+284 RLTPA
-294 VGQAVI
+294 AL
-300 EETAVEQTVRQQTAV
+300 EQTVGEQVPV
-315 GRAAASSGTWK
+315 GRSAASWRMWK
-326 WIAAAV
+326 WVTVA
-332 LFAALAAGAIAW
+332 LFFLALAASGIAW
-344 LRIPA
+344 LRMPS

-392 ASTAGGRTSL
+392 VSTAGGRTSL
-402 VDTRVPNPWIAGVA
+402 VDTRVPSPWIAGVS

-425 AGGYEDNL
+425 AGGYEDSL

-440 VPAGEPRRLGTI
+440 VPAGEPRRLDTI
-452 TGNDAAFFPDGRI
+452 TGNDATFFPDGRI

-483 RMLASMDGYIQD
+483 RVLASMDGYIQD
-495 PSASA
+495 PSVSA

-510 TRGWAS
+510 SRGWAS
-516 STLVEIGAD
+516 SKLVEIGAD
-525 GAGLRSILSSDKD
+525 GAGLRPILSSDKD
-538 GRPCCTRWSPDGRYL
+538 GRPCCTRWTPDGRYL

-573 FLRRASKPIRLTAGP
+573 FFRRASTPIRLTAGP
-588 LEYSGASLSYDGKQ
+588 LEYSGASLSHDGKQ

-614 VHYDSQARQFLPF
+614 VHYDMQAQQFLPF

-635 ATFSRDGKWMTYVS
+635 PTFSKDGKWVTYIS

-670 PPMKVQYPFIS
+670 PPMKVVAPFIS

-686 VTFTSAQYDIY
+686 AAFTSGQYDIY
-697 LVGAEGGTPQKI
+697 VVGTDGGAPQKI
-709 VEHSAAANWSPD
+709 AEHSAAANWSPD
-721 GNMLLF
+721 GNVLLF
-727 TSYYGYDRPAA
+727 TSYLGYDRPAA
-738 ERHQSYL
+738 ERHKSYL
-745 QTFDLRNRETRAVPS
+745 QTFDLRTKETRVVPS
-760 SEGKGGGLWVG
+760 SEGKGGGIWIG
-771 QDGLISGGEESTK
+771 QDGLIAEGEENRK
-784 FLYFDIKSQK
+784 FLYFDVKAQK

-799 SGKFVNWC
+799 SGNFVNC
-807 VSPDGKNLYFTTGGA
+807 SVSPDGKYLYFTTGGA

-855 TNIGVAPDGSPVFTR
+855 MNIGVAPDGSPVFTR

>member
-1 MALAAGTKLDG
+1 VSMALAAGTKLDG
-12 YEVLSLLGEGG
+12 YEILSLLGEGG

-35 KREVAIKVLPQ
+35 KREVAIKVLPT
-46 FFSQDPER
+46 FVSQDPDR

-82 EGTTYLVAELLDGG
+82 EGTTYLVSELLEGD
-96 TLRQELTY
+96 TLRQELTH

-114 YGVQIAHGLA
+114 YAVQIAHGLA
-124 AAHEKGIVHR
+124 AAHHKGIVHR

-153 FGLAKLMLPED
+153 FGLAKLILPED
-164 GETVT
+164 SDTMT
-169 AHDQTTPGQVMGTA
+169 AHEQTTPGQVMGTA

-214 RERAFKKPTSAE
+214 RQRAFKKPTSAE

-233 EEPPA
+233 EDPPA
-238 ILQTTAGMSP
+238 ILPSTEGLSP
-248 GLLRTVQRCLE
+248 GLLRIVQRCLE

-275 LEALSDFSG
+275 LEALSDFTRATSATSG
-284 SRQGAVEPAV
+284 H
-294 VGQAVI
+294 
-300 EETAVEQTVRQQTAV
+300 TAVEQAAI
-315 GRAAASSGTWK
+315 GRVAASSGTWK
-326 WIAAAV
+326 WVAAAV
-332 LFAALAAGAIAW
+332 FFIALVAGMIVW
-344 LRIPA
+344 LRTPA

-364 EPKNGQL
+364 EPKNGNL

-392 ASTAGGRTSL
+392 VSTTGGRTSL
-402 VDTRVPNPWIAGVA
+402 VDTRVASPWVAGIA
-416 PDNSSLLVL
+416 PDNSSLLVS
-425 AGGYEDNL
+425 AGGYEDGL

-440 VPAGEPRRLGTI
+440 VPAGDPRRLGTI
-452 TGNDAAFFPDGRI
+452 TASDEAFFPDGRI
-465 LFVNYRDLYSAEK
+465 LFVSYRDLYAADK

-495 PSASA
+495 PSVSA
-500 DGKSVTATLY
+500 DGKNVTATLY

-516 STLVEIGAD
+516 SKLVEIGAD
-525 GAGLRSILSSDKD
+525 GAGLRTTLSSGKD
-538 GRPCCTRWSPDGRYL
+538 GRPCCSTWTRDGKYL
-553 VYGTA
+553 VYETE
-558 HREGSDLWALPMQTG
+558 HRQGSDLWALPMQTG
-573 FLRRASKPIRLTAGP
+573 FFRRGKAPIRLTAGP
-588 LEYSGASLSYDGKQ
+588 LEYSSAGLSHDGNQ

-614 VHYDSQARQFLPF
+614 VHYDLQAQQFLPF

-635 ATFSRDGKWMTYVS
+635 PTFSKNGKWVTYTS
-649 YPDHTLWRSRADGT
+649 YPDHNLWRSHADGT

-670 PPMKVQYPFIS
+670 PPMKVQGPSIS

-686 VTFTSAQYDIY
+686 VAITSPQYEIY
-697 LVGAEGGTPQKI
+697 IVGADGGAPQKI
-709 VEHSAAANWSPD
+709 AEHSLAPNWSPD
-721 GNMLLF
+721 GNVLLF

-745 QTFDLRNRETRAVPS
+745 QTFDLRTKELRVVPS
-760 SEGKGGGLWVG
+760 SEGEGGGTWVG
-771 QDGLISGGEESTK
+771 QDGLIAAGEAFTK
-784 FLYFDIKSQK
+784 LLYFDFKSQK

-799 SGKFVNWC
+799 SGSFVSWC
-807 VSPDGKNLYFTTGGA
+807 VSQDGKYLYFTTGGA
-822 EPQVKRVRLSEG
+822 EPQAKRIRLSEG

-844 LRRVVDAVEQG
+844 LRRVVDAIEGSPQ
-855 TNIGVAPDGSPVFTR
+855 IGVAPDGSIVFTR

-879 LNIKWP
+879 LNVKWP

>member
-1 MALAAGTKLDG
+1 MSMALAAGAKLDG

-35 KREVAIKVLPQ
+35 KRDVAIKVLPQ
-46 FFSQDPER
+46 FVSQDPDR

-68 NHPNILAVYQLGNF
+68 NHPNILAVYQLGTF
-82 EGTTYLVAELLDGG
+82 EGTTYLVSELLDGG
-96 TLRQELTY
+96 TLREELTH

-124 AAHEKGIVHR
+124 AAHHKGIVHR

-140 IFITRDARAKILD
+140 IFITREARAKILD
-153 FGLAKLMLPED
+153 FGLAKLTLPED
-164 GETVT
+164 GDTVT
-169 AHDQTTPGQVMGTA
+169 QHEQTTPGQVLGTA

-190 VRGEAVDHR
+190 VRGETVDHR

-214 RERAFKKPTSAE
+214 RQRAFKKPTSAE

-233 EEPPA
+233 EDPPA
-238 ILQTTAGMSP
+238 IALTTEGISP
-248 GLLRTVQRCLE
+248 GLLRIVQRCLE

-275 LEALSDFSG
+275 LEALSDFT
-284 SRQGAVEPAV
+284 RLTP
-294 VGQAVI
+294 
-300 EETAVEQTVRQQTAV
+300 TAVEQIPV
-315 GRAAASSGTWK
+315 GRVAASWGTWK
-326 WIAAAV
+326 WVAAAV
-332 LFAALAAGAIAW
+332 FFVALAAGVIAW
-344 LRIPA
+344 LRMPT

-392 ASTAGGRTSL
+392 VSTTGGRTSL
-402 VDTRVPNPWIAGVA
+402 VDTRVASPWIAGVA
-416 PDNSSLLVL
+416 PDNSSLLVS
-425 AGGYEDNL
+425 AGGYEDGL
-433 YPLWLIP
+433 YPLWLVP

-452 TGNDAAFFPDGRI
+452 TGSDEAFFPDGRI
-465 LFVNYRDLYSAEK
+465 LFVSYRDLYAAEK

-483 RMLASMDGYIQD
+483 HMLASMDGYIQD
-495 PSASA
+495 PSVSA
-500 DGKSVTATLY
+500 DGRNVAATLY

-516 STLVEIGAD
+516 SKLVEIGAD
-525 GAGLRSILSSDKD
+525 GAGLRTILSSGKD
-538 GRPCCTRWSPDGRYL
+538 GRPCCSTWTRDGKYL
-553 VYGTA
+553 VYETE
-558 HREGSDLWALPMQTG
+558 HRQGSDLWALPMQTG
-573 FLRRASKPIRLTAGP
+573 FLRGARTPIRLTAGP
-588 LEYSGASLSYDGKQ
+588 LEYSGAGLSHDGKQ

-614 VHYDSQARQFLPF
+614 VHYDLQTQQFVPF

-635 ATFSRDGKWMTYVS
+635 TTFSKDGKWVTYTS
-649 YPDHTLWRSRADGT
+649 YPDHNLWRSRADGT

-670 PPMKVQYPFIS
+670 PPMKVQGPSIS

-686 VTFTSAQYDIY
+686 VAFTSPQYDIY
-697 LVGAEGGTPQKI
+697 VVGADGGVPQKI
-709 VEHSAAANWSPD
+709 AEHSLAPNWSPD
-721 GNMLLF
+721 GNVLLF

-745 QTFDLRNRETRAVPS
+745 QTFDLRTKEMRVVPS
-760 SEGKGGGLWVG
+760 SEGKGGGTWVG
-771 QDGLISGGEESTK
+771 QDGLVAGGEAFTK
-784 FLYFDIKSQK
+784 FLYFDFKSQK

-799 SGKFVNWC
+799 SGNFVNWS
-807 VSPDGKNLYFTTGGA
+807 VSLDGKYLYFTTGGTEQQA
-822 EPQVKRVRLSEG
+822 KRIRLSEG
-834 KVEPITGLTG
+834 KVETIASLNG
-844 LRRVVDAVEQG
+844 LRRVVDAVEGG
-855 TNIGVAPDGSPVFTR
+855 TQIGIAPDGSPVFTR

>member
-12 YEVLSLLGEGG
+12 YQILSLVGEGG

-35 KREVAIKVLPQ
+35 KRDVAIKVLPQ
-46 FFSQDPER
+46 FVSQDSDR

-82 EGTTYLVAELLDGG
+82 EGTTYLVSELLEGG
-96 TLRQELTY
+96 TLREELTH

-124 AAHEKGIVHR
+124 AAHHKGIVHR

-140 IFITRDARAKILD
+140 IFISRDGRAKILD
-153 FGLAKLMLPED
+153 FGLAKLTLPED
-164 GETVT
+164 GDTLT
-169 AHDQTTPGQVMGTA
+169 AKDQTTPGQVLGTA

-190 VRGEAVDHR
+190 VRGETVDHR
-199 ADIFAFGAILYELVT
+199 ADVFAFGAILYELMT
-214 RERAFKKPTSAE
+214 RQRAFKKPTSAE

-233 EEPPA
+233 DDPPA
-238 ILQTTAGMSP
+238 ISLNAADSSP
-248 GLLRTVQRCLE
+248 GLLRIVQRCLE

-275 LEALSDFSG
+275 LEALSDYSG
-284 SRQGAVEPAV
+284 SKQGAGE
-294 VGQAVI
+294 QAEVQH
-300 EETAVEQTVRQQTAV
+300 TAVDRTAV
-315 GRAAASSGTWK
+315 GQTARSPRIWK

-332 LFAALAAGAIAW
+332 FFAALAAGAIAW
-344 LRIPA
+344 LRTPS

-392 ASTAGGRTSL
+392 VSTAGGRTSL
-402 VDTRVPNPWIAGVA
+402 LDTRVPSPWIAGIA
-416 PDNSSLLVL
+416 PDNSSLLVS
-425 AGGYEDNL
+425 AGGYEDGL
-433 YPLWLIP
+433 YPLWLVP

-452 TGNDAAFFPDGRI
+452 AGSDEAFLPDGRI
-465 LFVNYRDLYSAEK
+465 LFVSYRDLYEAEK

-483 RMLASMDGYIQD
+483 RMLSSMDGYIQD

-500 DGKSVTATLY
+500 DGKNVTATLY

-525 GAGLRSILSSDKD
+525 RAGLRTILSSDKD
-538 GRPCCTRWSPDGRYL
+538 GRPCCGRWSPDGRYL

-558 HREGSDLWALPMQTG
+558 HRQGSDLWALPMQTG
-573 FLRRASKPIRLTAGP
+573 FFRRIRTPIRLTAGP
-588 LEYSGASLSYDGKQ
+588 LEYSGAGLSRDGKQ

-614 VHYDSQARQFLPF
+614 VHYDVQTQQFLPF
-627 LGGISAID
+627 LGGISAIGP
-635 ATFSRDGKWMTYVS
+635 TFSKDGKWMAYTS

-670 PPMKVQYPFIS
+670 APMKVQSPSIS
-681 PDGNK
+681 PDGNR
-686 VTFTSAQYDIY
+686 VAFTSAQYDIY
-697 LVGAEGGTPQKI
+697 MVGADGGEPQKI
-709 VEHSAAANWSPD
+709 AEHSLAPKWSPD
-721 GNMLLF
+721 GNVLLF

-745 QTFDLRNRETRAVPS
+745 QTFDVRTREMSAISS
-760 SEGKGGGLWVG
+760 SEGKGGGIWVG
-771 QDGLISGGEESTK
+771 QDGLIASGDSYTK
-784 FLYFDIKSQK
+784 FLYFDFKSQK

-799 SGKFVNWC
+799 SGNFVNWSI
-807 VSPDGKNLYFTTGGA
+807 SPDGKYLYFATGGA
-822 EPQVKRVRLSEG
+822 EPQAKRVRLSEG
-834 KVEPITGLTG
+834 KVESITSLTG
-844 LRRVVDAVEQG
+844 LRRVVDAVEGG
-855 TNIGVAPDGSPVFTR
+855 TQMGVAPDGSIVFTR
-870 DIGTQEIYA
+870 DIGSQEIYA

>member
-35 KREVAIKVLPQ
+35 KRDVAIKVLPK
-46 FFSQDPER
+46 FVSQDPDR

-68 NHPNILAVYQLGNF
+68 NHPNILAVYQLGHF
-82 EGTTYLVAELLDGG
+82 EGTTYLVSELLEGG
-96 TLRQELTY
+96 TLRQELTH
-104 GALPARKAID
+104 GALPPRKAID
-114 YGVQIAHGLA
+114 YGVQIAHGLSV
-124 AAHEKGIVHR
+124 AHDKGIVHR

-153 FGLAKLMLPED
+153 FGLAKLTLPED

-169 AHDQTTPGQVMGTA
+169 GKNQTTPGQVMGTA

-214 RERAFKKPTSAE
+214 RQRAFKKPTSAE

-233 EEPPA
+233 EDPPA
-238 ILQTTAGMSP
+238 ISLTTVGISP
-248 GLLRTVQRCLE
+248 GLLRIVQRCLE

-275 LEALSDFSG
+275 LEALSDFT
-284 SRQGAVEPAV
+284 RLTPA
-294 VGQAVI
+294 
-300 EETAVEQTVRQQTAV
+300 AVEQAAIDQAGAAQD
-315 GRAAASSGTWK
+315 AAAPRTWK
-326 WIAAAV
+326 WVAAAV
-332 LFAALAAGAIAW
+332 FFVAVVAGMIAW
-344 LRIPA
+344 LRTPS

-371 VSDGSRVYFNEGPNG
+371 VSDGSRVFFNEGPNG

-392 ASTAGGRTSL
+392 VSTSGGRTSL
-402 VDTRVPNPWIAGVA
+402 VDTRVPSPWIAGIA
-416 PDNSSLLVL
+416 PDNSSLLVS
-425 AGGYEDNL
+425 AGGYEDGL

-440 VPAGEPRRLGTI
+440 VPAGEPRRLGTLE
-452 TGNDAAFFPDGRI
+452 GSDATFLPDGRI
-465 LFVNYRDLYSAEK
+465 LFASYRDLYAADK

-500 DGKSVTATLY
+500 DGKNVIATLY
-510 TRGWAS
+510 KRGWAS
-516 STLVEIGAD
+516 STLVETGAD
-525 GAGLRSILSSDKD
+525 GANLRTILSSDQD
-538 GRPCCTRWSPDGRYL
+538 QRPCCGRWSPDGRYL

-558 HREGSDLWALPMQTG
+558 HRQGSDLWALPMQTG
-573 FLRRASKPIRLTAGP
+573 FFHRVRTPIRLTAGP
-588 LEYSGASLSYDGKQ
+588 LEYSGAGLSRDGKQ
-602 IFAIGTKRRGEL
+602 IFAVGTKRRGEL
-614 VHYDSQARQFLPF
+614 VHFDAQTHQFLPF
-627 LGGISAID
+627 LGGISAIGP
-635 ATFSRDGKWMTYVS
+635 TFSKDGKWMAYTS

-670 PPMKVQYPFIS
+670 APMKVQTPSIS

-686 VTFTSAQYDIY
+686 VAFTSAQYDIY
-697 LVGAEGGTPQKI
+697 IVGADGGAPQKI
-709 VEHSAAANWSPD
+709 AEHSLGSNWSPD
-721 GNMLLF
+721 GNLLLF

-745 QTFDLRNRETRAVPS
+745 QTFDLHSKETRVVPA

-771 QDGLISGGEESTK
+771 QDGLIAEGDGFTK
-784 FLYFDIKSQK
+784 FMYFDFKSQK

-799 SGKFVNWC
+799 SGNFVNWS
-807 VSPDGKNLYFTTGGA
+807 VSPDGKYLYFATGGA
-822 EPQVKRVRLSEG
+822 EPQAKRVRLSEG
-834 KVEPITGLTG
+834 KVELIASLTG
-844 LRRVVDAVEQG
+844 LRRVVDAVEGG
-855 TNIGVAPDGSPVFTR
+855 TQMGVAPDGSIVFTR

-879 LNIKWP
+879 LNMKWP

>member
-1 MALAAGTKLDG
+1 MSMALAAGTKLDG

-82 EGTTYLVAELLDGG
+82 EGTTYLVSELLDGD
-96 TLRQELTY
+96 TLRQELTRS
-104 GALPARKAID
+104 ALPTRKAID

-124 AAHEKGIVHR
+124 AAHHKGIVHR

-169 AHDQTTPGQVMGTA
+169 AHEQTTPGQVMGTA

-238 ILQTTAGMSP
+238 ILQTTAGISP
-248 GLLRTVQRCLE
+248 GLLRIVQRCLE

-275 LEALSDFSG
+275 LEAQSDLSG
-284 SRQGAVEPAV
+284 SKQ
-294 VGQAVI
+294 
-300 EETAVEQTVRQQTAV
+300 TATEQISVEQAAVRQAAAEQTGV
-315 GRAAASSGTWK
+315 GRAAESPRKWK

-332 LFAALAAGAIAW
+332 FFVALAGSTVAW
-344 LRIPA
+344 LKVPP

-371 VSDGSRVYFNEGPNG
+371 VSDGSRVYFNEGPNR

-392 ASTAGGRTSL
+392 VSTAGGRTSL
-402 VDTRVPNPWIAGVA
+402 VDTRVPSPWIAGVA

-425 AGGYEDNL
+425 AGGYEDAL

-440 VPAGEPRRLGTI
+440 VPAGEPRRLGT
-452 TGNDAAFFPDGRI
+452 TAGSDETFFPDGRV
-465 LFVNYRDLYSAEK
+465 LFVSYRDLYVAEK

-483 RMLASMDGYIQD
+483 RLLASMDGYIQD
-495 PSASA
+495 PSVSA
-500 DGKSVTATLY
+500 DGKNVTATLY

-516 STLVEIGAD
+516 SKLVELGAD
-525 GAGLRSILSSDKD
+525 GSGLRTILSSGKD
-538 GRPCCTRWSPDGRYL
+538 GRPCCSTWTPDGKYL
-553 VYGTA
+553 VYETE
-558 HREGSDLWALPMQTG
+558 HRQGSDLWALPMQTG
-573 FLRRASKPIRLTAGP
+573 FLRRASTPIRLTAGP
-588 LEYSGASLSYDGKQ
+588 LEYSGASLSHDGKQ

-663 ERTQLTY
+663 ERTQITY
-670 PPMKVQYPFIS
+670 PPMKVQAPFIS
-681 PDGNK
+681 PDGSK
-686 VTFTSAQYDIY
+686 IAFTSAQYDIY
-697 LVGAEGGTPQKI
+697 LVAADGGTPQKI
-709 VEHSAAANWSPD
+709 AEHSAAANWSPD
-721 GNMLLF
+721 GNVLLF
-727 TSYYGYDRPAA
+727 TSFYGYDRPAA

-745 QTFDLRNRETRAVPS
+745 QTFDLRTKETRVVPF
-760 SEGKGGGLWVG
+760 SEAKGGGLWVG
-771 QDGLISGGEESTK
+771 QDGLIAEGEENTK
-784 FLYFDIKSQK
+784 FLYFDAKAQK

-799 SGKFVNWC
+799 SGNFVNC
-807 VSPDGKNLYFTTGGA
+807 SVSPDGKYLYFTTGGA
-822 EPQVKRVRLSEG
+822 EPQAKRVRLSEG
-834 KVEPITGLTG
+834 KVELITGLTG
-844 LRRVVDAVEQG
+844 LRRVVDAVKQG
-855 TNIGVAPDGSPVFTR
+855 TSIGVAPDGSPVFTR

-879 LNIKWP
+879 LNVKWP